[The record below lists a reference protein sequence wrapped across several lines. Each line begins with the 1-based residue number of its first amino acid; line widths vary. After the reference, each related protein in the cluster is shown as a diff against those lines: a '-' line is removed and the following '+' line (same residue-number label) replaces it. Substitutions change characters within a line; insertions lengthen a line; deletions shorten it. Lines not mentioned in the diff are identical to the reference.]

1 MAIIRWNPWT
11 DLDAF
16 DRFFEG
22 IPQSFVPA
30 MDVYEDK
37 DNVYVE
43 SALAGVDPEKVSITV
58 EDNVLKIE
66 GNMEKKSEVDEKNYY
81 RKEVR
86 SGSFYRSIAL
96 PTHVQADKASAHF
109 HNGLMKV
116 TIPKAEEVK
125 PKKVPVKISK

>member
-1 MAIIRWNPWT
+1 MALVRWNPFY
-11 DLDAF
+11 DLDEF
-16 DRFFEG
+16 DGFFRS
-22 IPQSFVPA
+22 PMQFVPA
-30 MDVYEDK
+30 MDVYQDK

-43 SALAGVDPEKVSITV
+43 SPLPGVDPEKVNITV

-86 SGSFYRSIAL
+86 SGNFYRTVAL
-96 PTHVQADKASAHF
+96 PTHVQAEKAQATF
-109 HNGLMKV
+109 DNGMLKV

-125 PKKVPVKISK
+125 PKKIPVSVSKI